1 MERNLI
7 PLFFGVA
14 RPKSNARYIII
25 DMVLRSVINLDGLID
40 LSKLKDTKKKF
51 LFKYLLYLQETNE
64 LINIDGDVIS
74 EHVLELE
81 KHINTKNF
89 VLKRDLAEYIND
101 YIIKNNLN
109 ITIINQFLDKMYSK
123 LQKADLEISKKIKID
138 DNFL

>member
-14 RPKSNARYIII
+14 KPKSNARYIII

-81 KHINTKNF
+81 KHINTKKF